1 MINDEPSIDDLLLR
15 LIGDATKAAV
25 MMAELDP
32 HTFAMLV
39 PRLYTFF
46 EIVKS
51 IPRKPTT
58 REIKETVVGFRTGP
72 EEEDD
77 DEEAV
82 AVEPAK
88 PTRRRRKK

>member
-51 IPRKPTT
+51 IPRKPATS
-58 REIKETVVGFRTGP
+58 EIKESVVGFRTRP
-72 EEEDD
+72 EE
-77 DEEAV
+77 DEPDEPV
-82 AVEPAK
+82 VEPAK
-88 PTRRRRKK
+88 PSRRKRKK